1 MIAFLEILNIFRG
14 SERQEPSEVCV
25 EMQQSML
32 MIDLDHHRHGSMPAV
47 GLGVYR
53 SYLLLAIAIVGALRG
68 RLLRE
73 DEQHT
78 ANRQQR
84 GQGHSQA
91 HIHHTFLL

>member
-1 MIAFLEILNIFRG
+1 MIAFVEILNIFRG
-14 SERQEPSEVCV
+14 SECQEPPAVGV

-32 MIDLDHHRHGSMPAV
+32 MIDLDHRRHGSMPAV

-53 SYLLLAIAIVGALRG
+53 SYLLFAIAIVGALRG
-68 RLLRE
+68 RLLSE

-78 ANRQQR
+78 ANRQQG

-91 HIHHTFLL
+91 HIYHIFLL